1 MSDIEQQ
8 VEEAMA
14 KGKFSIVDAIRN
26 RSYPKDKVFVY
37 LDEQDAYDAAKLDEE
52 IKNTEA
58 STPEYD
64 VLVSKKDELLKQIDA
79 NKYVF
84 VISGISEGDR
94 EKLQLKSAETYPIE
108 YAENK
113 NQLTGE
119 VTRTEVSSPE
129 RDRLF
134 TNLLWVSSIKE
145 VIAPDGS
152 TQDTITLEDVF
163 EMRQSLPIAATGTI
177 TESIEKLRI
186 STAIF
191 MMKVNEDFL
200 AKS

>member
-1 MSDIEQQ
+1 MSEIQEQ
-8 VEEAMA
+8 VEEAMS
-14 KGKFSIVDAIRN
+14 KGKFSIIDAIRN

-37 LDEQDAYDAAKLDEE
+37 LNEQDAYDASKLDEE
-52 IKNTEA
+52 IKNTDA

-64 VLVSKKDELLKQIDA
+64 SLLAKKDELVNQIDA
-79 NKYVF
+79 GKYVF
-84 VISGISEGDR
+84 IISGVSEGDR
-94 EKLQLKSAETYPIE
+94 EKLQLKSAETFPIE

-119 VTRTEVSSPE
+119 ITRTEIVNAE

-134 TNLLWVSSIKE
+134 TNLLWVASIKE

-152 TQDTITLEDVF
+152 TQDSLTLEEVF
-163 EMRQSLPIAATGTI
+163 EMRESLPIAATGAI

>member
-1 MSDIEQQ
+1 MSEIEQQ
-8 VEEAMA
+8 IEQAMA
-14 KGKFSIVDAIRN
+14 KGTFNIIDVIRK

-37 LDEQDAYDAAKLDEE
+37 LNEQDAYDAAKLDEE
-52 IKNTEA
+52 IKNTEP
-58 STPEYD
+58 STTEYD
-64 VLVSKKDELLKQIDA
+64 VLVSKKNELLERIDA
-79 NKYVF
+79 GKYTF

-108 YAENK
+108 YTENK

-152 TQDTITLEDVF
+152 TQETLTLEDVF
-163 EMRQSLPIAATGTI
+163 EMRESLPIAATGII

-186 STAIF
+186 STAMF